1 MMSQGIPASV
11 SKRGA
16 EQSRGRAT
24 LDLIFVPGPCP
35 EISLGRLEKVYIP
48 EFNRQGDRTTIL
60 AFMRANPFAI
70 LISNADGIP
79 AATHLPLLVE
89 EAEDQVIVRGHM
101 ARANTHWKS
110 MKDGEESLVV
120 FHGPHAYISPS
131 LYEIR
136 ESVPTWNYAA
146 VHVYGEPALFS
157 DEQCLKAT
165 LHQMINTFESSY
177 MAQWSDLSDDYQSRM
192 MKHIV
197 GFEIKAKRL
206 EAKFKL
212 SQNRT
217 KGEQARVIQSLNQSQ
232 DSNISGVA
240 ELMQQEGLGR

>member
-1 MMSQGIPASV
+1 M
-11 SKRGA
+11 
-16 EQSRGRAT
+16 
-24 LDLIFVPGPCP
+24 
-35 EISLGRLEKVYIP
+35 YIP
-48 EFNRQGDRTTIL
+48 EFNRQEDRAATL
-60 AFMRANPFAI
+60 AFMRANPFGI
-70 LISNADGIP
+70 LVSNVDGVP
-79 AATHLPLLVE
+79 FASHLPFLVD
-89 EAEDQVIVRGHM
+89 EAGDQIIVRGHM
-101 ARANTHWKS
+101 ARANAHWKS
-110 MKDGEESLVV
+110 MKEGEESLVI

-131 LYEIR
+131 LYELQ

-146 VHVYGEPALFS
+146 VHVYGEPNLFS
-157 DEQCLKAT
+157 DEEGLKET

-177 MAQWSDLSDDYQSRM
+177 MAQWSGLSEQYQSRM

-197 GFEIKAKRL
+197 GFEIKAKSL

-217 KGEQARVIQSLNQSQ
+217 KGEQARVMQALSQSK

>member
-1 MMSQGIPASV
+1 
-11 SKRGA
+11 
-16 EQSRGRAT
+16 
-24 LDLIFVPGPCP
+24 
-35 EISLGRLEKVYIP
+35 VYMP
-48 EFNRQGDRTTIL
+48 EFNREEDRATIL

-70 LISNADGIP
+70 LVSNVDGIP
-79 AATHLPLLVE
+79 FATHLPLLIE
-89 EAEDQVIVRGHM
+89 EAGEQLVVRGHM
-101 ARANTHWKS
+101 ARANAHWKS
-110 MKDGEESLVV
+110 MKEDEESLVI

-131 LYEIR
+131 LYELR

-146 VHVYGEPALFS
+146 VHVYGEPTLFS
-157 DEQCLKAT
+157 DEPCLRET

-177 MAQWSDLSDDYQSRM
+177 MAQWSELSEQYQSRM

-197 GFEIKAKRL
+197 GFEIRAKRL

-217 KGEQARVIQSLNQSQ
+217 KGEQARVIQSLSQSE

-240 ELMQQEGLGR
+240 DLMRKEELSR

>member
-1 MMSQGIPASV
+1 
-11 SKRGA
+11 
-16 EQSRGRAT
+16 
-24 LDLIFVPGPCP
+24 
-35 EISLGRLEKVYIP
+35 VYIP
-48 EFNRQGDRTTIL
+48 EFNRQEDRPAIL

-70 LISNADGIP
+70 LVTNVDGIP
-79 AATHLPLLVE
+79 FATHLPLLID
-89 EAEDQVIVRGHM
+89 EAGDQIVVRGHM
-101 ARANTHWKS
+101 ARANAHWKS
-110 MKDGEESLVV
+110 MNAGEESLVI

-131 LYEIR
+131 LYELR

-146 VHVYGEPALFS
+146 VHVYGEPTLFS
-157 DEQCLKAT
+157 DEAGLRET

-177 MAQWSDLSDDYQSRM
+177 MAQWSELSDKFRSGM

-197 GFEIKAKRL
+197 GFEIKVKRL

-217 KGEQARVIQSLNQSQ
+217 KGEQARVIQSLNQSD
-232 DSNISGVA
+232 DSNVAGVA

>member
-1 MMSQGIPASV
+1 
-11 SKRGA
+11 
-16 EQSRGRAT
+16 
-24 LDLIFVPGPCP
+24 
-35 EISLGRLEKVYIP
+35 VYIP
-48 EFNRQGDRTTIL
+48 EFNRQKDRAATL

-70 LISNADGIP
+70 LVSNVSGVP
-79 AATHLPLLVE
+79 FATHLPLLVN
-89 EAEDQVIVRGHM
+89 EAEDQLIVRGHM
-101 ARANTHWKS
+101 ARANAHWKS
-110 MKDGEESLVV
+110 MKENEESLVI

-131 LYEIR
+131 LYDLR

-146 VHVYGEPALFS
+146 VHVYGEPTLFS
-157 DEQCLKAT
+157 DESGLREV
-165 LHQMINTFESSY
+165 LHQMIDTFESSY
-177 MAQWSDLSDDYQSRM
+177 MAQWQELSEQYQSRM

-197 GFEIKAKRL
+197 GFEIKVKRL

-217 KGEQARVIQSLNQSQ
+217 KGEQARVIQSLNQSP